1 SGSWRRSQT
10 ARRLKR
16 ASGTSTKRWRRCG
29 PERLRKAPPHSWGGG
44 GGAAGGAGGAGSA
57 DQRLQRLFGSPPQLS
72 SEKYPDDAAP
82 PPGREVEVSI
92 EPDQRPAF
100 LGLGQRHVLLVGDPK
115 WQVDHQVSP
124 SVLRVDVAH
133 VDPHRPLSAEAARR
147 QVDHQVSW
155 SRSGA

>member
-1 SGSWRRSQT
+1 ETPATWKASSRRSRARSRCRRSSRRHSPRMRRRRSTSKACPTAERSGSWRRSQT

-44 GGAAGGAGGAGSA
+44 GGAAGGVGGAGSA
-57 DQRLQRLFGSPPQLS
+57 DQRPQRLFGSPPQLPS
-72 SEKYPDDAAP
+72 DKYADDAAP

-100 LGLGQRHVLLVGDPK
+100 RG
-115 WQVDHQVSP
+115 
-124 SVLRVDVAH
+124 
-133 VDPHRPLSAEAARR
+133 
-147 QVDHQVSW
+147 
-155 SRSGA
+155 